1 MNSFLQGGGVDAARA
16 AARRFLAWGCILG
29 TSLGVV
35 QLAALPALGV
45 FSTVPEVQAA
55 ARAPYTIGALLQL
68 INGVTFIGEGIMLGT
83 GSFVSLA
90 AGQLVATAAL
100 LLALSKASTLTTV
113 WLGFWVFNSVRLGN
127 VLINMF
133 LNGPLS
139 DRKASRVKRD

>member
-1 MNSFLQGGGVDAARA
+1 M
-16 AARRFLAWGCILG
+16 
-29 TSLGVV
+29 
-35 QLAALPALGV
+35 
-45 FSTVPEVQAA
+45 QAA

-139 DRKASRVKRD
+139 DRKASRVKRN